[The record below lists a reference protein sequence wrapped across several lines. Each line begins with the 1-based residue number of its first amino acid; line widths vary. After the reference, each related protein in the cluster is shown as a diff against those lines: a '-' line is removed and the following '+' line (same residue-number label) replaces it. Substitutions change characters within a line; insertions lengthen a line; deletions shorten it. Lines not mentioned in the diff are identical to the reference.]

1 MAEPPDEEEGAGSDT
16 PPWGT
21 QSESR
26 RRDAEPMAMMVRNA
40 RQTADVSAQTLDR
53 VGQLKA
59 AVMDHLHRQDTDIAV
74 VKGKLDVLLEELKVA
89 RRERSAIHVSA
100 VQARIDV
107 ERTGEIARIDETAAR
122 RKHSRDLA
130 IKIIAVVGPIVAAI
144 ISALA
149 VGGCP

>member
-1 MAEPPDEEEGAGSDT
+1 MAEPPDDEETAGDT

-21 QSESR
+21 NSESR
-26 RRDAEPMAMMVRNA
+26 RRAAEPMALMARSA
-40 RQTADVSAQTLDR
+40 RQTADVTAKTLDR
-53 VGQLKA
+53 VGQLRH

-107 ERTGEIARIDETAAR
+107 ERTGEIAKIDETAAR

>member
-1 MAEPPDEEEGAGSDT
+1 MADPPDDEDAAGDT

-21 QSESR
+21 KSEPR
-26 RRDAEPMAMMVRNA
+26 RRPDEPMALMA
-40 RQTADVSAQTLDR
+40 RSARETADTSARTLDR
-53 VGQLKA
+53 VSELRSD
-59 AVMDHLHRQDTDIAV
+59 VVSHLHRQDTEIAV
-74 VKGKLDVLLEELKVA
+74 VRGQLEVLIDELKVA
-89 RRERSAIHVSA
+89 RRERSAIQVA
-100 VQARIDV
+100 TVQARIEV
-107 ERTGEIARIDETAAR
+107 ERTGEIAKIDETAAR